1 MNNYGGAKVK
11 VTYTITYASVD
22 GQNLLGSALLPSDL
36 QRLTRSSSA
45 VAANTDFMPMLGAAG
60 ETNTSLEFLDDVATI
75 TLSPTSGPNGEEWI
89 YSAKNLAVYDSNG
102 NPYYYWVE
110 EIDVQPGG
118 LNTYDISYLFT
129 DGDDS
134 TAYAINAANPGAATA
149 TIRNT
154 KTQNESYE
162 LPSTG
167 GIGTRWYTIS
177 GLLVLGGGCGGFATT
192 HLIRRFRKRKCTK

>member
-1 MNNYGGAKVK
+1 
-11 VTYTITYASVD
+11 
-22 GQNLLGSALLPSDL
+22 
-36 QRLTRSSSA
+36 LTK
-45 VAANTDFMPMLGAAG
+45 NG
-60 ETNTSLEFLDDVATI
+60 EIEEVTI
-75 TLSPTSGPNGEEWI
+75 TLSPTSNPDGEAWT
-89 YSAKNLAVYDSNG
+89 YLAKNLDVYDANSQT
-102 NPYYYWVE
+102 YYYWVE
-110 EIDVQPGG
+110 EVSAGTG
-118 LNTYDISYLFT
+118 TLSNYEVSYLFT

-134 TAYAINAANPGAATA
+134 TTYVINAANPGAATA